1 MYLLNNVKFNP
12 NIQRTIGETQY
23 PSGWFRDSIEREK
36 IGVTEVPDPV
46 MPDDNLFTSVEN
58 PDGSYTATPRT
69 TADLAERLAAATKD
83 AEDNLRAERNQLLAE
98 TDYFALSDV
107 TMTADMTTY
116 RQALR
121 DLPAN
126 TTDVFNPV
134 YPEKP
139 E

>member
-1 MYLLNNVKFNP
+1 
-12 NIQRTIGETQY
+12 
-23 PSGWFRDSIEREK
+23 
-36 IGVTEVPDPV
+36 

-69 TADLAERLAAATKD
+69 TADLAERLAMATKE

-107 TMTADMTTY
+107 TMTADMSTY

-121 DLPAN
+121 DLPASVDIN
-126 TTDVFNPV
+126 NII
-134 YPEKP
+134 YPDKP
-139 E
+139 

>member
-12 NIQRTIGETQY
+12 NIQRTIGDTQY
-23 PSGWFRDSIEREK
+23 PKGWFRDSIEREK

-69 TADLAERLAAATKD
+69 TADLAERLATATKD

>member
-121 DLPAN
+121 DLPAD

-139 E
+139 

>member
-12 NIQRTIGETQY
+12 NIQRTIGDTQY
-23 PSGWFRDSIEREK
+23 PKGWFSDPIEREK

-69 TADLAERLAAATKD
+69 TADLAERLAMATKD
-83 AEDNLRAERNQLLAE
+83 AEDNLRAERNRLLAE

-107 TMTADMTTY
+107 TMTADMSTY

-121 DLPAN
+121 DLPASVDIN
-126 TTDVFNPV
+126 NII
-134 YPEKP
+134 YPDKP
-139 E
+139 

>member
-126 TTDVFNPV
+126 TADVFNPV
-134 YPEKP
+134 YPTKP

>member
-23 PSGWFRDSIEREK
+23 PSGWFIDPIEREK

-46 MPDDNLFTSVEN
+46 MPDDNLFTSIEN

-69 TADLAERLAAATKD
+69 HADLAERLAIATKD
-83 AEDNLRAERNQLLAE
+83 AEDNLRTERNRLLAE

-107 TMTADMTTY
+107 TMSAEMTEY
-116 RQALR
+116 RKLLR

-126 TTDVFNPV
+126 TDDVFNPV
-134 YPEKP
+134 YPETP